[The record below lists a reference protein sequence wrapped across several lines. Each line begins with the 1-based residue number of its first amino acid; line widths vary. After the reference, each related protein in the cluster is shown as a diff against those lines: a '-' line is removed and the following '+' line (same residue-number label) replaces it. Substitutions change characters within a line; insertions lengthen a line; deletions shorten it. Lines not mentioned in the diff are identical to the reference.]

1 MADVSLDAVA
11 EVAIEAG
18 ALALELSREDYKVWE
33 KTPGHKVCDVDI
45 AVDKLLREKLS
56 AIDPEAGFLSEESL
70 DDATRL
76 DAPRLWVVDPIDGTR
91 DFIRSRSGWCVS
103 VALIEDCQPVIAALE
118 APMRNERFLAVAGQ
132 GATLNGAPI
141 RASDR
146 TEYDGARLPIDEMP
160 KAITNLVAV
169 EKPNSI
175 ALRIAMVASDRADI
189 VGSTRWGGEWDIA
202 AAILIAR
209 EAGAKATD
217 AFGKP
222 FSFNKP
228 EAEAF
233 GLAVAPPG
241 IHAMLLD
248 RMRERAEADAA
259 RNNR

>member
-1 MADVSLDAVA
+1 MADVSLEAVA
-11 EVAIEAG
+11 EVAAEAG
-18 ALALELSREDYKVWE
+18 VLALELSRGDYEVWE
-33 KTPGHKVCDVDI
+33 KTPGHKVCDADI
-45 AVDKLLREKLS
+45 AVDKLLRERLS

-91 DFIRSRSGWCVS
+91 DFIRGRSGWCVS
-103 VALIEDCQPVIAALE
+103 IALVEVGEPVIAALE
-118 APMRNERFLAVAGQ
+118 APARNERFLAAAGQ
-132 GATLNGAPI
+132 GATLNGARI
-141 RASDR
+141 RVSDR
-146 TEYDGARLPIDEMP
+146 TDYDGARLPIDEMP
-160 KAITNLVAV
+160 KAIRNLVAV

-189 VGSTRWGGEWDIA
+189 VASTRWGGEWDIA
-202 AAILIAR
+202 AAALIAA
-209 EAGAKATD
+209 EAGAKVTD

-233 GLAVAPPG
+233 GLAVAPFG
-241 IHAMLLD
+241 IHAKLLE
-248 RMRERAEADAA
+248 RIREQADKDAA